1 MARRGPKRTLTV
13 DSVATA
19 ALRLL
24 DEDGP
29 GALSVRR
36 VATELGV
43 MPNAI
48 YTYVPDRSGLERA
61 VVELVLAQSDLA
73 LLDGPP
79 SRWRRRV
86 RAYAASLRALLLDH
100 PGVALLL
107 MSAPMD
113 GPTAIEVGERLLGA
127 LEDGGL
133 PPTARAR
140 GVWVL
145 IVHVLGSVALDVA
158 ETDGRRPL
166 APEAD
171 RVAGRR
177 EALGFLDAAVWPRSV
192 AAADVQASWIT
203 EEQFGWGLDRIL
215 DGLAGTAR

>member
-13 DSVATA
+13 DSVAGT

-24 DEDGP
+24 DEEGP
-29 GALSVRR
+29 AALSVRR

-61 VVELVLAQSDLA
+61 VVELVLAQSDLG
-73 LLDGPP
+73 LLDGAP

-86 RAYAASLRALLLDH
+86 RAYALSLRALLLDH
-100 PGVALLL
+100 PAVALLL

-113 GPTAIEVGERLLGA
+113 GPTAVEVGERLLGV
-127 LEDGGL
+127 LEEGGL
-133 PPTARAR
+133 GPVARAR
-140 GVWVL
+140 GVWLL

-158 ETDGRRPL
+158 ETDARRPL
-166 APEAD
+166 ADEAD

-177 EALGFLDAAVWPRSV
+177 AALGFLDAEVWPRSV
-192 AAADVQASWIT
+192 ATADVQATWVT
-203 EEQFGWGLDRIL
+203 EEQFVWGLDRLL
-215 DGLAGTAR
+215 DGLAATRH

>member
-1 MARRGPKRTLTV
+1 MA
-13 DSVATA
+13 AA

-24 DEDGP
+24 DEEGP
-29 GALSVRR
+29 AALSVRR
-36 VATELGV
+36 VAAELGV

-48 YTYVPDRSGLERA
+48 YTYVPDRSGLERS
-61 VVELVLAQSDLA
+61 VVELVLSQSDLT
-73 LLDGPP
+73 LLDGAP

-86 RAYAASLRALLLDH
+86 RAYAVSLRTLLLDH

-113 GPTAIEVGERLLGA
+113 GPTAVEVGERLLGVLA
-127 LEDGGL
+127 DGGL
-133 PPTARAR
+133 GPTARAR
-140 GVWVL
+140 GVWLL

-166 APEAD
+166 ASEAD

-177 EALGFLDAAVWPRSV
+177 AALAFLDEEVWPRSV
-192 AAADVQASWIT
+192 AAADVQATWIT
-203 EEQFGWGLDRIL
+203 EEQFLWGLDRIL
-215 DGLAGTAR
+215 DGLAATTR